1 MSVPFITFLV
11 GLSLIVVAIL
21 GGGVE
26 VKEVKIPPL
35 GILPRLLSFL
45 LGSALLAVWF
55 GKQEWLSPD
64 HDMTVKKEQPTSSS
78 SDEPQAP
85 SGRSVWLVDKSLVYL
100 EATGDKRQFFVL
112 KPSVELS
119 AAGAQFGSQLFDGR
133 NIGDVSY
140 EGTLFY
146 FAKRCGTREYNASG
160 PISNGGLTVTLTGT
174 APQID
179 VETCMKTGE
188 QEQKLI
194 FNFKH

>member
-64 HDMTVKKEQPTSSS
+64 HDMTVKKSSLQVH
-78 SDEPQAP
+78 PQMNHRLQA
-85 SGRSVWLVDKSLVYL
+85 V
-100 EATGDKRQFFVL
+100 
-112 KPSVELS
+112 
-119 AAGAQFGSQLFDGR
+119 GAFGS
-133 NIGDVSY
+133 
-140 EGTLFY
+140 
-146 FAKRCGTREYNASG
+146 
-160 PISNGGLTVTLTGT
+160 
-174 APQID
+174 
-179 VETCMKTGE
+179 
-188 QEQKLI
+188 
-194 FNFKH
+194 